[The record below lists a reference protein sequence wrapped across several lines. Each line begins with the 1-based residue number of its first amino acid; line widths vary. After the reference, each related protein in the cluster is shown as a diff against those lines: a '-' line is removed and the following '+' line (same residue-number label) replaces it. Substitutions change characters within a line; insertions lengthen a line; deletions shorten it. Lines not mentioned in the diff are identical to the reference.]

1 MCLLRALLIRSLV
14 ATGLLAATLAACA
27 HDRPDR
33 DDDNERRHR
42 PRTLSVKI
50 IGLDFN
56 SVGNHDF
63 DKGSA
68 EFLRLQH
75 GGGKITNGA
84 QDPSSCQGALVGTPT
99 PFEGAKFK
107 WLSANVVAT
116 ASGQT
121 LLPPVG
127 TSHCAACAWPSSA

>member
-1 MCLLRALLIRSLV
+1 
-14 ATGLLAATLAACA
+14 
-27 HDRPDR
+27 
-33 DDDNERRHR
+33 
-42 PRTLSVKI
+42 
-50 IGLDFN
+50 
-56 SVGNHDF
+56 VGNHEF